1 MGNFWQD
8 VKFGARMLV
17 KSPGFTLVA
26 ALTLGLGIGANSA
39 IFSVVHAVLL
49 RPLPYPDA
57 EKLVFL
63 TEWSEQVPNM
73 SFSVANFNDV
83 RDQNNV
89 FESIV
94 AFRSQSYVL
103 TGGDEPERL
112 NGRQVTAGFF
122 STFRSSP
129 LAGRAFSADEDK
141 PGAERVALLGEGFW
155 TRRFARDPG
164 VIGKPLM
171 LNGESFT
178 VIGVL
183 PGTMHGTW
191 RTFDVWTSLGRL
203 EDQIGGPANR
213 GNHPGI
219 YVVARRKP
227 GVSVEQARANV
238 VTIAKALAEQY
249 PQQSARQSMTVA
261 PLLDAVVGNL
271 NVMLPMLLGA
281 VGFVLLIAC
290 ANVANLL
297 LARAATRQRE
307 IAVRTAM
314 GAGRQRVIRQLLTES
329 VLLALVGGL
338 LGIGLAFGGVRAL
351 VAISPAN
358 TPRIGEVTVDSAVLG
373 FTLAIS
379 VLTGLLFG
387 LAPAI
392 QASRPDVAETL
403 KEGGRSAGGAGRHG
417 VRSALV
423 IAEVSLALVLLV
435 GAGLMLK
442 SFQRVLDADP
452 GFRTENVLTLSV
464 SLPQVKYPDA
474 PKRTAFHQQA
484 LEKIRALPGVETA
497 GATLPLLG
505 GWQTG
510 FSVEGEPPPLPGQLP
525 STDITRVNADYFRA
539 MGVRLIQGR
548 YFTEQDVDGQL
559 PVCIV
564 DERMVQAKWPNV
576 DPLGKRM
583 RFGAPG
589 PQNNNPWMTVVGVV
603 AHVKN
608 YGVDQDSRVETYVP
622 YMQNPVGSITFV
634 LKTAA
639 DPGSLTPAVRAA
651 VASVDPNLPIFGA
664 RPLEEII
671 SDGRAQRRM
680 AAQLLGAFSALALV
694 LAAVGIY
701 GVMSYAVTQ
710 RAHEIGIR
718 MALGAQKGDVLQL
731 ILGHGMTLAGAGLG
745 IGLALALGLALWLR
759 AWLTTMLF
767 RVSHTDPPTYFFVP
781 LLLAAV
787 ALLAC
792 YIPAR
797 RALRVDPMVAL
808 RYE

>member
-8 VKFGARMLV
+8 VKYGTRMLV

-26 ALTLGLGIGANSA
+26 ALTLALGIGANSA
-39 IFSVVHAVLL
+39 IFSVVNAVLL

-73 SFSVANFNDV
+73 SFSVANFSDV

-94 AFRSQSYVL
+94 ASRSQSYVL
-103 TGGDEPERL
+103 TGADEPERL

-122 STFRSSP
+122 PTFRIRP
-129 LAGRAFSADEDK
+129 LIGREFTAEEDK
-141 PGAERVALLGEGFW
+141 PGGERVALLGEGMW

-164 VIGKPLM
+164 VVGKALM

-183 PGTMHGTW
+183 PATMHGTW

-203 EDQIGGPANR
+203 EDQIGGANNR

-219 YVVARRKP
+219 YVVGRRKS
-227 GVSVEQARANV
+227 GVTVEQARANV
-238 VTIAKALAEQY
+238 VAIAKRLAEEY
-249 PQQSARQSMTVA
+249 PNNNARQSMTVA
-261 PLLDAVVGNL
+261 PLLDAVVGDL
-271 NVMLPMLLGA
+271 GSILPLLLGA

-307 IAVRTAM
+307 IAVRTAL
-314 GAGRQRVIRQLLTES
+314 GARRTRVIRQLLTES
-329 VLLALVGGL
+329 VLLAFAGGV
-338 LGIGLAFGGVRAL
+338 LGIGLAYGGVQGL
-351 VAISPAN
+351 IAISPAN
-358 TPRIGEVTVDSAVLG
+358 TPRINEVTVDGAVLG
-373 FTLAIS
+373 FTLLVS
-379 VLTGLLFG
+379 LLTGLIFG
-387 LAPAI
+387 LAPAL

-403 KEGGRSAGGAGRHG
+403 KEGGRSGGGGVGRHR
-417 VRSALV
+417 VRSGLV

-442 SFQRVLDADP
+442 SFLRVLDADP
-452 GFRTENVLTLSV
+452 GFHSENVLTMTV
-464 SLPQVKYPDA
+464 ALPQMKYPDA
-474 PKRTAFHQQA
+474 EKRRAFYRQA
-484 LEKIRALPGVETA
+484 LEKVRVLPGVEA
-497 GATLPLLG
+497 AAITLPLLG
-505 GWQTG
+505 GWQTS
-510 FSVEGEPPPLPGQLP
+510 FAIEGEPPPPPGQAP
-525 STDITRVNADYFRA
+525 STDITRVSPDYFRA
-539 MGVRLIQGR
+539 MGVRLIKGR
-548 YFTEQDVDGQL
+548 HFTEQDQDGQQ

-564 DERMVQAKWPNV
+564 DEKMVQAHWPGA

-583 RFGAPG
+583 RLGAG
-589 PQNNNPWMTVVGVV
+589 PNNNNPWMTVVGVV

-622 YMQNPVGSITFV
+622 YPQNPVGSLTFV

-639 DPGSLTPAVRAA
+639 DPGSLTSAVRGA
-651 VASVDPNLPIFGA
+651 VRSVDAELPVFGA
-664 RPLEEII
+664 RALEEII
-671 SDGRAQRRM
+671 SDGRAQRRI
-680 AAQLLGAFSALALV
+680 AAQLLATFSGLALL

-701 GVMSYAVTQ
+701 GVMSYSVTQ

-718 MALGAQKGDVLQL
+718 MALGAQKRDVLRL
-731 ILGHGMTLAGAGLG
+731 IVGHGMTLAGIGLTV
-745 IGLALALGLALWLR
+745 GLALALGLAFSLR
-759 AWLTTMLF
+759 GALTTMLF
-767 RVSHTDPPTYFFVP
+767 RVSHTDPPTYASVP